1 MTRTLVIQH
10 NFAIICIVGLILAL
24 AGCSSL
30 LPHSTQE
37 VTTPWKS
44 YAEAQAIFDKIVP
57 GTTTMSELKKLG
69 YDPAQTTN
77 ISILN
82 HADLIRRLVGTGSFD
97 IDLIDGALHA
107 CLSSKSTCFAYEL
120 EQTFTDRKRVGN
132 FWLDFLNFDKQTEI
146 TGWQFDAIVVFS
158 NDLVVYKQWS
168 GKPSTHQ
175 SERERNPLGPL
186 QGWGPSLIQPRY

>member
-1 MTRTLVIQH
+1 MKRALVIQH
-10 NFAIICIVGLILAL
+10 TWTLFFVIGLVLAL

-44 YAEAQAIFDKIVP
+44 YSEAQATFDKIIP
-57 GTTTMSELKKLG
+57 NNTTLSALKKLG
-69 YDPAQTTN
+69 YDPEQTTN

-97 IDLIDGALHA
+97 IDLIDDALHA

-120 EQTFTDRKRVGN
+120 EQTFTDKKRIGN
-132 FWLDFLNFDKQTEI
+132 FWLDFLNFDKQTDI
-146 TGWQFDAIVVFS
+146 NGWQFDAIVVLS

-175 SERERNPLGPL
+175 FERERNPLGPL
-186 QGWGPSLIQPRY
+186 QGWGPSLIQPK

>member
-1 MTRTLVIQH
+1 MKKALVIQH
-10 NFAIICIVGLILAL
+10 KFTIIFIVGLTLAL
-24 AGCSSL
+24 AGCTSL

-44 YAEAQAIFDKIVP
+44 YSEAQATFDKITP
-57 GTTTMSELKKLG
+57 ENTSLSDLKKLG

-82 HADLIRRLVGTGSFD
+82 HADLIRRLVGTGAFD

-120 EQTFTDRKRVGN
+120 EQTFTDKKRIGN
-132 FWLDFLNFDKQTEI
+132 FWLDFLNFDKQTDI
-146 TGWQFDAIVVFS
+146 SGWQFDAIVVLS
-158 NDLVVYKQWS
+158 NNMVVYKQWS

-175 SERERNPLGPL
+175 FERERNPLGPL
-186 QGWGPSLIQPRY
+186 QGWGPSLIQPH

>member
-1 MTRTLVIQH
+1 MKKALVIQH
-10 NFAIICIVGLILAL
+10 KFTIIFIVGLTLAL
-24 AGCSSL
+24 AGCTSL

-44 YAEAQAIFDKIVP
+44 YSEAQATFDKIKP
-57 GTTTMSELKKLG
+57 ENTSLSDLKKLG

-82 HADLIRRLVGTGSFD
+82 HADLIRRLVGTGAFD

-120 EQTFTDRKRVGN
+120 EQTFTDKKRIGN
-132 FWLDFLNFDKQTEI
+132 FWLDFLNFDKQTDI
-146 TGWQFDAIVVFS
+146 SGWQFDAIVVLS
-158 NDLVVYKQWS
+158 NNMVVYKQWS

-175 SERERNPLGPL
+175 FERERNPLGPL
-186 QGWGPSLIQPRY
+186 QGWGPSLIQPH

>member
-1 MTRTLVIQH
+1 MKRALVIQH
-10 NFAIICIVGLILAL
+10 TWTLFFVIGLVLAL

-44 YAEAQAIFDKIVP
+44 YSEAQATFDKIIP
-57 GTTTMSELKKLG
+57 NNTTISALKKLG
-69 YDPAQTTN
+69 YDPEQTTN

-97 IDLIDGALHA
+97 IDLIDDALHA

-120 EQTFTDRKRVGN
+120 EQTFTNKQRIGN
-132 FWLDFLNFDKQTEI
+132 FWLDFLNFDKQTDI
-146 TGWQFDAIVVFS
+146 SGWQFDAIVVLS

-186 QGWGPSLIQPRY
+186 QGWGPSLLQPK

>member
-1 MTRTLVIQH
+1 MKYVLGIQH
-10 NFAIICIVGLILAL
+10 NFTISLIGGLMLAL

-44 YAEAQAIFDKIVP
+44 YSEAQATFDKIIP
-57 GTTTMSELKKLG
+57 KNTTLSALKKLG
-69 YDPAQTTN
+69 YDPEQTTN

-97 IDLIDGALHA
+97 IDLIDDALHA

-120 EQTFTDRKRVGN
+120 EQTFTDKKRIGN
-132 FWLDFLNFDKQTEI
+132 FWLDFLNFDKQTDI
-146 TGWQFDAIVVFS
+146 SGWQFDAIVVLS

-186 QGWGPSLIQPRY
+186 QGWGPSLIQPK